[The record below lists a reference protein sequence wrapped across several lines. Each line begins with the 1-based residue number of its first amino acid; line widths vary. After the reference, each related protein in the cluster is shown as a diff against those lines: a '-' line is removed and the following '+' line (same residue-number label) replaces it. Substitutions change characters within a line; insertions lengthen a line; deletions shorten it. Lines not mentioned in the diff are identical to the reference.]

1 MVPRRQSPISFMH
14 QQCFCAAGL
23 EALSCSEQAAD
34 PCGAEKE
41 VQLAASFLSLGWAK
55 LKFHIQT
62 SLGKRIWNWFPFP
75 KDKCAWIHT
84 VFELFSCVI
93 SVRIWN
99 YSLVSELR
107 NESIYEFPIVFW
119 TSKEGGVGLFCFVFK
134 KMWIFESICF
144 SFLKLLK
151 LKSSQVLLHREKHL
165 NFALWGA
172 LILLIASVM

>member
-119 TSKEGGVGLFCFVFK
+119 TSKEGGVGVFCFV
-134 KMWIFESICF
+134 
-144 SFLKLLK
+144 SFLRRCEYLNLSVSRFWNYWNSKAVK
-151 LKSSQVLLHREKHL
+151 CYYIEKSTWTLHFGEL
-165 NFALWGA
+165 
-172 LILLIASVM
+172 